1 LTSEDTA
8 TGGGAASCRTPK
20 FYDCLEENI
29 DPVSEQFHE
38 YMMFPTKDMV
48 ETFQSYLN
56 YMSGVHYIYDG
67 NPILIQKGF
76 VTLPKPG
83 DKSTNNEQPLYIT
96 KYDNK
101 FGEYYCRKCSE
112 SKRKETLRK
121 NFGVDYPIQNKK
133 VFNKMKNTLIEKY
146 GVDNI
151 SKRNKQ
157 N

>member
-1 LTSEDTA
+1 MILTREIEIKINESNYQY
-8 TGGGAASCRTPK
+8 
-20 FYDCLEENI
+20 YDDLGYDVAIGEIIKIPIELMSKGSHYKIKCKCDGCGIEKEVI
-29 DPVSEQFHE
+29 F
-38 YMMFPTKDMV
+38 K
-48 ETFQSYLN
+48 N
-56 YMSGVHYIYDG
+56 YV
-67 NPILIQKGF
+67 
-76 VTLPKPG
+76 
-83 DKSTNNEQPLYIT
+83 
-96 KYDNK
+96 KYDNN

-133 VFNKMKNTLIEKY
+133 VLSKMKNTLIEKY